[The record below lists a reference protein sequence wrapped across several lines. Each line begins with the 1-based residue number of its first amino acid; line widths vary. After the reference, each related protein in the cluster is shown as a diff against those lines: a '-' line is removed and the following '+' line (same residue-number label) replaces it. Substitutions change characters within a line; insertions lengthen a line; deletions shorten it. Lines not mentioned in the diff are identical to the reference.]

1 MTLQVGTLVPL
12 IHHSW
17 TWWKGFL
24 IRAWFCGHC
33 VVEPWF
39 GNPETN
45 SPHLGPQSLWMS
57 QMLSVSGEVVLFGIY
72 ISQTSRMKVFF
83 VHISFVR
90 EIRKSVTKHLPYI
103 DGICISWTQQ
113 WLSIEANGNI
123 SPLCPKTCMYFGL
136 CLFWGVWYG
145 LWSIFKARPLMY
157 FPFNW
162 M

>member
-24 IRAWFCGHC
+24 IRAWL
-33 VVEPWF
+33 
-39 GNPETN
+39 
-45 SPHLGPQSLWMS
+45 SLDLGTLKRTVRIWVHNRSECLRCFQC
-57 QMLSVSGEVVLFGIY
+57 QVKLFYFY